1 MAFFIPTA
9 LFLLCLVKKL
19 TVKGIIG
26 KTQGVS
32 RAAKPDKKAIKKIA
46 HSPLVFELVDEEL
59 FLVDFS
65 QLTLFISLEL

>member
-46 HSPLVFELVDEEL
+46 HSPLVFELVDEDGSYGIEA
-59 FLVDFS
+59 FAPFANS
-65 QLTLFISLEL
+65 F

>member
-1 MAFFIPTA
+1 MIAFFIPAT

-46 HSPLVFELVDEEL
+46 HSPLVFGFVDDAII
-59 FLVDFS
+59 FG
-65 QLTLFISLEL
+65 

>member
-1 MAFFIPTA
+1 MIAFFIPAA

-32 RAAKPDKKAIKKIA
+32 NAAKPDKKAIKKIVQ
-46 HSPLVFELVDEEL
+46 SPLVFG
-59 FLVDFS
+59 FLAPSILAVAS
-65 QLTLFISLEL
+65 SSSL

>member
-1 MAFFIPTA
+1 MTAFFIPAT

-32 RAAKPDKKAIKKIA
+32 KAAKPDKKAIKKIVQ
-46 HSPLVFELVDEEL
+46 SPLVFG
-59 FLVDFS
+59 FLVLS
-65 QLTLFISLEL
+65 ILATTSSSSL

>member
-1 MAFFIPTA
+1 MIAFFIPAA

-32 RAAKPDKKAIKKIA
+32 NAAKPDKKAIKKIVQ
-46 HSPLVFELVDEEL
+46 SPLVFG
-59 FLVDFS
+59 FLALSILAVAS
-65 QLTLFISLEL
+65 SSSL